1 MLVAFYVVFIVL
13 IDVVTDWATPSVDRH
28 DLRLTFAQIVK
39 ERASGSAALTG
50 DNQIPLAGF
59 ADVQRH
65 WGIPFGLTNT
75 DLRTEYKRL
84 VRNSNGIRST
94 PTH

>member
-50 DNQIPLAGF
+50 DN
-59 ADVQRH
+59 
-65 WGIPFGLTNT
+65 
-75 DLRTEYKRL
+75 
-84 VRNSNGIRST
+84 
-94 PTH
+94 